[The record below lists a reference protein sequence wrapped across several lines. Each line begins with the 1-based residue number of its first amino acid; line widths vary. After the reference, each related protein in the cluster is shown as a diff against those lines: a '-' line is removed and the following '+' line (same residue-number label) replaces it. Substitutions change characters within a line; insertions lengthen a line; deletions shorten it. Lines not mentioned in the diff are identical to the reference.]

1 MHCFKKILLIS
12 CVFFSLEIQAF
23 NPGKESQFIGTNITE
38 APKGKDSLKINDPD
52 KAIILI
58 YNQGWG
64 SDTSKSRYIQGRDKC
79 FVDFYSE
86 NKKKYKI
93 GMLGPWY
100 SLSSEFR
107 YLIDDKIIYLYYFC
121 QNRAREGLDADSL
134 RSLMVNNLVKLV
146 DAFVNQGVPRQQIIP
161 IGHSGGATV
170 VIEAIFKKPDKIKSV
185 ISTSWTVSGKKPWKT
200 QDIQENKRFAARYK
214 KNNHSLKALIYACNQ
229 DEFTSY
235 DEQIFWKEVKGADF
249 IELKGGHNCWFNL
262 FNNQH
267 EILRVLRF
275 IESNL

>member
-1 MHCFKKILLIS
+1 MLFLIKFFFIS
-12 CVFFSLEIQAF
+12 CVLFSFEIQAF
-23 NPGKESQFIGTNITE
+23 NPGKESQFIGATITE
-38 APKGKDSLKINDPD
+38 APMGKDSLKINDPD
-52 KAIILI
+52 QAIILI

-64 SDTSKSRYIQGRDKC
+64 SDTSKSRYIQGKDKC

-200 QDIQENKRFAARYK
+200 QDIQEKKRFVARYK
-214 KNNHSLKALIYACNQ
+214 KNNHSLKALIYACNE

-235 DEQIFWKEVKGADF
+235 EEQIFWKEIKGVDL
-249 IELKGGHNCWFNL
+249 IELEGGHNCWFNL
-262 FNNQH
+262 FNSQQ